1 MHRFG
6 KGKNVAS
13 VLKYHGEMWCDFA
26 VPHFAVPNFAPAKI
40 SAPPAFAMSMTNELQ
55 TAVHYSTF
63 AVKNVAPSSGHVC
76 HCSYDLVNG
85 MSYVNNA

>member
-13 VLKYHGEMWCDFA
+13 VLKYHGQMWYSLA

-40 SAPPAFAMSMTNELQ
+40 PPPRYLAPPTLD
-55 TAVHYSTF
+55 
-63 AVKNVAPSSGHVC
+63 NVSPVNKGH
-76 HCSYDLVNG
+76 SAKVN
-85 MSYVNNA
+85 SKQ